1 MKLTLEGPENPKLIE
16 KIANGEKV
24 SLKGYKVFVDG
35 ARKKTDLSYPVTRAW
50 QEYSELKKSNF
61 SDGQI
66 RKIAQIVMACAIDV
80 NDPLVTIDAGHL
92 ADRLQVN
99 HTKDYRQTH

>member
-1 MKLTLEGPENPKLIE
+1 MKLDEDMQK
-16 KIANGEKV
+16 
-24 SLKGYKVFVDG
+24 
-35 ARKKTDLSYPVTRAW
+35 RKHVIKKSMDLYL
-50 QEYSELKKSNF
+50 ELKKSNF

-80 NDPLVTIDAGHL
+80 NDPLVTINADHL

-99 HTKDYRQTH
+99 RTKDYRQTH

>member
-1 MKLTLEGPENPKLIE
+1 MRLTIEGPKSSKLIE

-24 SLKGYKVFVDG
+24 SLKGYEVFIDG

-66 RKIAQIVMACAIDV
+66 RKIAQIVMACAIDEPKPI
-80 NDPLVTIDAGHL
+80 DPITGKKI
-92 ADRLQVN
+92 RL
-99 HTKDYRQTH
+99 